1 MTAPEP
7 LATRAAPVQLVL
19 RWSLFVA
26 LLLGFILVPF
36 LLLEDHM
43 NAIVHDALQS
53 DRSLVIVALA
63 VVVFLLTD
71 IVLPIPSSFI
81 LATTGFLL
89 GAGWGTAV
97 CFVGLTCASL
107 AGYAIG
113 RHAGQA
119 LAERIVG
126 RAQLDRFRGLSERY
140 GDALLVAFRAMPVL
154 AEATTILAG
163 TARMAPW
170 RFLGLVSIGNLVVA
184 ALYAGIGA
192 FSASRSSFL
201 WVSFAAMAV
210 PVLVVLVVRK
220 TLRPRAAEAA
230 GP

>member
-7 LATRAAPVQLVL
+7 LAPRAVPLRLML
-19 RWSLFVA
+19 RWSLFVV

-36 LLLEDHM
+36 FLLEEQM
-43 NAIVHDALQS
+43 NAVVRDALQS
-53 DRSLVIVALA
+53 DRSIAIVALA
-63 VVVFLLTD
+63 VVVFLLAD
-71 IVLPIPSSFI
+71 IALPIPSSFV

-97 CFVGLTCASL
+97 CFVGLSCASI

-113 RHAGQA
+113 RLAGEP

-126 RAQLDRFRGLSERY
+126 RAELDRFRGLSARH

-170 RFLGLVSIGNLVVA
+170 RFLALVSIGNLVVA

-192 FSASRSSFL
+192 YSANRSSFL
-201 WVSFAAMAV
+201 IVSVAAMAV
-210 PVLVVLVVRK
+210 PVLVMLVVRK
-220 TLRPRAAEAA
+220 AWGPRAVGAS
-230 GP
+230 GR